1 MNTSD
6 AFPVRTLAADLSA
19 GFPLRWHGGDAFRSH
34 FFNALSMSFPV
45 GEQSFIDSVQM
56 AAKLLPDVPEHISLR
71 RTIRDFIA
79 QESSHGAVH
88 RIYNNQLEKHGLV
101 NRWQHW
107 SNTLIAL
114 ADRRNVG
121 AMDRLAVTAAFEHYT
136 AVLADLVLAH
146 RELLGDALPV
156 MQALWCW
163 HSVEETE
170 HKAVAFDLYTTLGGG
185 YIKRVRWFLYATTMF
200 IGMAASQTALNLRQD
215 RCLWRPSAWLSAAR
229 FFFGR
234 HGVVWL
240 STRPLIAY
248 LRPGFHPW
256 QQDNRALAAEWLQE
270 HGADYRVLRHSNQ

>member
-45 GEQSFIDSVQM
+45 GEQSFIDSVQS
-56 AAKLLPDVPEHISLR
+56 AAKLLPAEPEHASLR
-71 RTIRDFIA
+71 RTIKDFIA
-79 QESSHGAVH
+79 QESSHSAVH
-88 RIYNNQLEKHGLV
+88 RVYNAQLEQHGLV

-107 SNTLIAL
+107 STALIAL

-121 AMDRLAVTAAFEHYT
+121 PMDRLAVTAAFEHYT

-146 RELLGDALPV
+146 TVLLDDALPV

-170 HKAVAFDLYTTLGGG
+170 HKAVAFDLYATLGGG
-185 YIKRVRWFLYATTMF
+185 YAKRVRWFLYATINF
-200 IGMAASQTALNLRQD
+200 IGMAAGQTVIN
-215 RCLWRPSAWLSAAR
+215 LWRDRSLMRPSTWLSAAR
-229 FFFGR
+229 FLFGR
-234 HGVVWL
+234 HGIVWL
-240 STRPLIAY
+240 ATRPLTAY

-256 QQDNRALAAEWLQE
+256 QQDNRALAAQWLE
-270 HGADYRVLRHSNQ
+270 THGTQYRVLRHSNR